1 VPAAAAAT
9 RYAVNTTLGARVA
22 RLNPTWN
29 QPYTDEAL
37 DAGFAKAMELTG
49 GQAAQQVRVRGCTGA
64 ALWYVVGVCMLCG
77 FRAGLQSVEAH
88 VCVFWAVAGN
98 RRHG

>member
-1 VPAAAAAT
+1 VA
-9 RYAVNTTLGARVA
+9 RYVVNTTLGSRVA

-49 GQAAQQVRVRGCTGA
+49 GCRPAAAVFPAGVMHAVPEDLKALALQVAASRVGLDA
-64 ALWYVVGVCMLCG
+64 AELHAADTL
-77 FRAGLQSVEAH
+77 
-88 VCVFWAVAGN
+88 
-98 RRHG
+98 